1 MKLSEIIKN
10 VKNLTV
16 YGEIED
22 LEINEITKDSRRVS
36 DNGLFFC
43 LRGVNNDGH
52 LFATEAVENGAKAIV
67 CEKYLNKIDCVQI
80 VTPDVRGAYSY
91 FSAAFYDNPQ
101 KKVKMIAV
109 VGTNGKTSVS
119 NIVYNVL
126 TAAGKKCAVIGTLGA
141 KCDGLSVEVDLTT
154 PDPDRLFALLKDF
167 VKKKVEYVVMELSAH
182 AIFLKKTVAINFE
195 CTVFTNCTHDHL
207 DYFADFSNYRKVKK
221 SAFNKKSRFFIVNAD
236 DALGREIYAEN
247 VKKTVTYGIYSPADV
262 FAVNVRESLSGV
274 QFVLNMFDMVF
285 KVKSSLLGEFNVS
298 NLLAACCVCFLC
310 GIKPEK
316 IVEYIITLPII
327 DGRMEPVATF
337 SGGKIFI
344 DYAHTPDGLNKS
356 LSFLASITKGETIVC
371 FGAGGERDRLKRP
384 LMGKVAGDIANFT
397 ILTTDNP
404 RSEKAEK
411 IICDVEKGVKEVTDE
426 YVKIVD
432 RYDAIKYGVKMLKKG
447 DTLLIAGRGAER
459 EQEVNGVKLKFSDK
473 DVVLKIIK
481 ELETAC
487 E

>member
-16 YGEIED
+16 YGEIEN
-22 LEINEITKDSRRVS
+22 LEINEITKDSRKVS

-52 LFATEAVENGAKAIV
+52 LFAAEAVENGAKAIV

-80 VTPDVRGAYSY
+80 VTPDVRGAFSY
-91 FSAAFYDNPQ
+91 FSAAFYGNPQ
-101 KKVKMIAV
+101 KKVKIIAV

-119 NIVYNVL
+119 HIVYNLL
-126 TAAGKKCAVIGTLGA
+126 TSSGKKCAVIGTLGA
-141 KCDGLSVEVDLTT
+141 KCDGLNVDADLTT

-167 VKKKVEYVVMELSAH
+167 VNKEVEYVVTELSAH
-182 AIFLKKTVAINFE
+182 AIFLKKAAAINFE

-207 DYFADFSNYRKVKK
+207 DYFFDFSNYRRVKK

-236 DALGREIYAEN
+236 DALGREIYSEN
-247 VKKTVTYGIYSPADV
+247 VKKTVSYGIYSPADV

-285 KVKSSLLGEFNVS
+285 KVKSSLLGEFNVC

-316 IVEYIITLPII
+316 IVEHIKTLPII
-327 DGRMEPVATF
+327 DGRMEPVATYN
-337 SGGKIFI
+337 GGKIFV

-356 LSFLASITKGETIVC
+356 LSFIASMTQGDTIVC
-371 FGAGGERDRLKRP
+371 FGAGGDRDRLKRP
-384 LMGKVAGDIANFT
+384 LMGKIAGDIADFT
-397 ILTTDNP
+397 VLTTDNP
-404 RSEKAEK
+404 RSEKADK
-411 IICDVEKGVKEVTDE
+411 IISDVENGVKEVTDK

-432 RYDAIKYGVKMLKKG
+432 RYAAIKCAVKMLKKG
-447 DTLLIAGRGAER
+447 DSLLIAGRGAER
-459 EQEVNGVKLKFSDK
+459 VQEVNGEKFEFSDK
-473 DVVLKIIK
+473 DTVLTIIK
-481 ELETAC
+481 ELKTAC